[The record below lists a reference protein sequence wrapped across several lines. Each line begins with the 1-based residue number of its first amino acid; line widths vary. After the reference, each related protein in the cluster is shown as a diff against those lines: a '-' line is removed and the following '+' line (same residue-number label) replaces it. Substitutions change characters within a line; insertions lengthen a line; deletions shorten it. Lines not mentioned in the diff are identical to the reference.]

1 MLLELLLVL
10 FLLLLSFLLC
20 LLLSLHG
27 QLTALRP
34 LPLHPSVLEPHLYLS
49 LGEVERDGNLVA
61 AESSEVVGVLELG
74 LQLPNLVLREGCAL
88 LPRLAQEVGLDRFL
102 CGVGSVGGEV
112 SAVVRDE
119 RAQ

>member
-34 LPLHPSVLEPHLYLS
+34 LPLHPSVLEPHLYLC
-49 LGEVERDGNLVA
+49 
-61 AESSEVVGVLELG
+61 
-74 LQLPNLVLREGCAL
+74 REKGDIRIFAKTL
-88 LPRLAQEVGLDRFL
+88 
-102 CGVGSVGGEV
+102 SH
-112 SAVVRDE
+112 
-119 RAQ
+119 